1 MSNGDEYSFSKLG
14 YLGLAWCV
22 RDLDVQE
29 QCSWNDNTPNQNEEV
44 QEQCSWNDHTP
55 NPRFAVQQN
64 MVLDKD
70 NDLVWEQSP
79 STDTVDSWSSAGDYC
94 AALNL
99 GNHSGWRLPTLDE
112 LASLVDLSQQSPALP
127 VNHPFSNI
135 KDYQGWYWSS
145 TTPPNNSSEAYF
157 VDMSNGDEYSFSK
170 LGYLGLAWCVRDLDV
185 QEQCSWD

>member
-1 MSNGDEYSFSKLG
+1 MGADEFAVY
-14 YLGLAWCV
+14 
-22 RDLDVQE
+22 
-29 QCSWNDNTPNQNEEV
+29 DN